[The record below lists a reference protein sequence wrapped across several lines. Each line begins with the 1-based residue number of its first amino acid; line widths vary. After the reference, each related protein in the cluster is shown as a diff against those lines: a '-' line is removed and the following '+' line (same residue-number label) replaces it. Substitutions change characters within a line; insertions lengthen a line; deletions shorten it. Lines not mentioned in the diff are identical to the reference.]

1 MNLCWKLWIYLTL
14 KVRVQNFP
22 NQTRRSRDVCSA
34 ETNFVNVFVSSLL
47 PLMCNFF
54 PVKILGFSLAS
65 RSTFDI
71 YYHILKQA
79 VGFFKWYCNWK
90 KIIIFKKT
98 YIYVV
103 LLYVL
108 AIQNVVFILPGWQ
121 TLYSSCWFILLKA
134 SKAISHISGLVLK
147 IWICDQDKTTL

>member
-71 YYHILKQA
+71 YYRILKQA

-103 LLYVL
+103 LYVCTCNSKCSIYFAGL
-108 AIQNVVFILPGWQ
+108 AN
-121 TLYSSCWFILLKA
+121 TLFLLLIHLAESFK
-134 SKAISHISGLVLK
+134 SH
-147 IWICDQDKTTL
+147 

>member
-54 PVKILGFSLAS
+54 PVKILGFSLES

-71 YYHILKQA
+71 YYRLLKEA

-103 LLYVL
+103 LYVCTCNS
-108 AIQNVVFILPGWQ
+108 QQHHP
-121 TLYSSCWFILLKA
+121 TLRSEPTTL
-134 SKAISHISGLVLK
+134 HISSFPDRRLNRSSTRAL
-147 IWICDQDKTTL
+147 C

>member
-22 NQTRRSRDVCSA
+22 NQTRRLRCLFCRNQLCKCLCFFSTTLKVQ
-34 ETNFVNVFVSSLL
+34 L
-47 PLMCNFF
+47 F

-71 YYHILKQA
+71 YYRILKQA

-103 LLYVL
+103 LYVCTCNSKCSIYFAGL
-108 AIQNVVFILPGWQ
+108 AN
-121 TLYSSCWFILLKA
+121 TLFLLLIHLAESFK
-134 SKAISHISGLVLK
+134 SH
-147 IWICDQDKTTL
+147 